1 MCIRDRY
8 ISAVM
13 PIQKNN
19 INDLKFPRESETIE
33 NNKHT
38 KLLEKTNES
47 YAVAKIAGLKMY
59 EAYNQQYGVNYI
71 CLI

>member
-1 MCIRDRY
+1 
-8 ISAVM
+8 M

-47 YAVAKIAGLKMY
+47 IKLEFLFFLISFLKIP
-59 EAYNQQYGVNYI
+59 QYPLS
-71 CLI
+71 LIHI